1 MKLAAPVAGLCVL
14 GLVNLTSAQD
24 NRSLR
29 NSENRLPQVIAGGST
44 DTSTND
50 FAVSDAPLYERL
62 ILLQN
67 SVKVLTSSL
76 ANANSEAE
84 MFKREAEELSLKLQA
99 LGIEGLD
106 GDESKVEQRLIAAVR
121 DLRLEKKRSAELQ
134 DQLILLTEA
143 VQALIQ
149 STREIPAESRLT
161 VETEIRKTNDLLGA
175 TPETASVAA
184 VTPTLS
190 DGMVVETKDEFS
202 LVVAN
207 LGDKHGVKIGMPF
220 EVWRNGNRIGEV
232 KVVDVREQ
240 ISGAVIQNLENDK
253 TPIKTGDQLRVKARQ

>member
-1 MKLAAPVAGLCVL
+1 MKLAASTAGLCVL
-14 GLVNLTSAQD
+14 GLATIVSAQD

-29 NSENRLPQVIAGGST
+29 NSENRTPQVIGGGQ
-44 DTSTND
+44 TS
-50 FAVSDAPLYERL
+50 APSSVPGLADAPLYERL

-67 SVKVLTSSL
+67 SVKALTSSL

-84 MFKREAEELSLKLQA
+84 MFKRQSEELSLKLQA
-99 LGIEGLD
+99 LGIEGLE
-106 GDESKVEQRLIAAVR
+106 GNESKIEQRLIAAVR
-121 DLRLEKKRSAELQ
+121 DLRLEKKRSAELS

-143 VQALIQ
+143 IQALIQ

-161 VETEIRKTNDLLGA
+161 VETELRKVNDLLGA
-175 TPETASVAA
+175 TPDTGAPSAVTAS
-184 VTPTLS
+184 LS
-190 DGMVVETKDEFS
+190 DGMVVELKDEFS

-220 EVWRNGNRIGEV
+220 EVWRNGGRIGEV

-253 TPIKTGDQLRVKARQ
+253 DPIKIGDQLRVKARQ